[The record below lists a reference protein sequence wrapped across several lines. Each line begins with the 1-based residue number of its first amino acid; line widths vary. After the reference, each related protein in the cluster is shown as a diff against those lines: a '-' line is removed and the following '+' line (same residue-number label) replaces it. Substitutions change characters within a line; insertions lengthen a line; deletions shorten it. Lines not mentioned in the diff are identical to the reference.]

1 MSRPLLR
8 DELQFAQLGTGQL
21 IELPQTYD
29 GSAYISRPYSTPFG
43 SGSGL
48 YDTYLDNTYGALWA
62 LIKPEGPHS
71 FTGDLVRAL
80 REGQQELEQHLRL
93 QAQGEES
100 MEINYQVFGSGVPG
114 VFSRGGDLCLFRD
127 LIASGDSDALLAYSR
142 DCIDIVYNNAV
153 NYQQPITTISLVQG
167 DALGGGFEAAL
178 AANVIVAERG
188 CKMGLPEILFN
199 LFPGMGA
206 YQLLVRRLPPVKA
219 EQLITSGRIHTA
231 EEMFEMG
238 VVDILAE
245 PGEGEEAV
253 WSYIKARH
261 RQRRGRNALRR
272 AMRETDVLDYDGLL
286 RVAEIWV
293 ATAMRLHRTDLD
305 VIDYLIRAQKNQ
317 HG

>member
-1 MSRPLLR
+1 MSRPLLK
-8 DELQFAQLGTGQL
+8 DDLQFAQLDTDQL
-21 IELPQTYD
+21 IELPRTYD
-29 GSAYISRPYSTPFG
+29 NSARISRPYSTPFG
-43 SGSGL
+43 SGRRL
-48 YDTYLDNTYGALWA
+48 YDTYLDNTYGALWT

-71 FTGDLVRAL
+71 FTWDLVRAL
-80 REGQQELEQHLRL
+80 REGQQELEQNLRL
-93 QAQGEES
+93 QARGEES
-100 MEINYQVFGSGVPG
+100 VEINYQVFGSRIPG
-114 VFSRGGDLCLFRD
+114 VFSRGGDLCLVRD

-142 DCIDIVYNNAV
+142 DCIDIVYTNAV

-167 DALGGGFEAAL
+167 DALCGGFVAAL

-188 CKMGLPEILFN
+188 CKMGLPEILFKK
-199 LFPGMGA
+199 FPGMGA

-245 PGEGEEAV
+245 PGDGEEAV
-253 WSYIKARH
+253 WSYIKTRH
-261 RQRRGRNALRR
+261 RQRRGRNALRT
-272 AMRETDVLDYDGLL
+272 AMRETDVLDYDALL

-293 ATAMRLHRTDLD
+293 ETAMQLQQTDLE
-305 VIDYLIRAQKNQ
+305 VIDYLMRAQKNR